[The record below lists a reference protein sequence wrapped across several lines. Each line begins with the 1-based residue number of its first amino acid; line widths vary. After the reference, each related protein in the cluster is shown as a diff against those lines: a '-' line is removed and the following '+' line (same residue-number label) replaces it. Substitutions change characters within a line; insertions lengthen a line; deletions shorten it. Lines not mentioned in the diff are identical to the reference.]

1 MVELQFWWAL
11 SDWSDLYLCL
21 VLHDKFS
28 STLLK
33 GHNGFI
39 HDLASMAEF
48 HLKES
53 QVALGVIHASFAH
66 WKNKGFSWRS
76 SCILC
81 SIQDAEAS
89 H

>member
-1 MVELQFWWAL
+1 MVELQLWWAL
-11 SDWSDLYLCL
+11 SGWSDLYLCL
-21 VLHDKFS
+21 VLHEEFS

-39 HDLASMAEF
+39 HGLASMAEF

-53 QVALGVIHASFAH
+53 QVCPWRHTCLVCALE
-66 WKNKGFSWRS
+66 NKVFLWRS

-81 SIQDAEAS
+81 SVQDAEAS